1 MLRSLHLRGISPEA
15 TKIGLAAFV
24 SSTAFAGTASASDPI
39 TTPAPASQEG
49 CVSPAG
55 DTCTYTTTRTGGY
68 VANGGAW
75 SLVVAIPTTVGDPRD
90 VNADGNLT
98 YTFGPGN
105 APPQGCSL
113 FGPGATI
120 TTSAGASSGIVAG
133 NPFLAATDS
142 GVSNPCAGGSLPDRT
157 DSTPQ

>member
-1 MLRSLHLRGISPEA
+1 MKNLI
-15 TKIGLAAFV
+15 IGGALLTAL
-24 SSTAFAGTASASDPI
+24 AFAGTASASDPI
-39 TTPAPASQEG
+39 ATPAPASQEG

-55 DTCTYTTTRTGGY
+55 DTCTYTSTRTGG
-68 VANGGAW
+68 VVSNGGAW
-75 SLVVAIPTTVGDPRD
+75 SVVVAIPTTAGDPRD

-120 TTSAGASSGIVAG
+120 TTTAGAGSGVAAG

-142 GVSNPCAGGSLPDRT
+142 QVSNPCPGGSLPDRT